1 MEMETENKSV
11 FDNSLEKNLKEN
23 KELDFLF
30 KEFNDKSENED
41 KIDIIKID
49 DEVNLIINNY
59 KKAIKGLVEFPRLK
73 NTIIQFIKMNN
84 NPFNINDCYKMYLLV
99 YKEEQFFIETK
110 HYYKSIIKNNNYG
123 IDDLFLN
130 KNINIINPDIIEDP
144 SYENFINVLSNW
156 YSLNEM
162 FLLSLYYL
170 LEYFTI
176 EFKYDINELNSLSFD
191 LEKKINLFSSDN
203 AYKWAGFIMK
213 YSKKTIK
220 SNIESLFSYFKNFF
234 NQNLFL
240 IGKYAL
246 DNIVGEVIDKTS
258 SNINIQALINELE
271 KYTNYIKIL
280 NSELEDVNNDI
291 NSLLKH
297 EIKIY
302 VENKLNNNSYDLQE
316 QIQKR
321 EKLMKRVQN
330 YFEGFVDIDKLNYEV
345 LEDTIKEKE
354 LNDGWTEMMFNK
366 D

>member
-1 MEMETENKSV
+1 
-11 FDNSLEKNLKEN
+11 
-23 KELDFLF
+23 
-30 KEFNDKSENED
+30 
-41 KIDIIKID
+41 
-49 DEVNLIINNY
+49 
-59 KKAIKGLVEFPRLK
+59 
-73 NTIIQFIKMNN
+73 
-84 NPFNINDCYKMYLLV
+84 
-99 YKEEQFFIETK
+99 
-110 HYYKSIIKNNNYG
+110 
-123 IDDLFLN
+123 
-130 KNINIINPDIIEDP
+130 
-144 SYENFINVLSNW
+144 
-156 YSLNEM
+156 
-162 FLLSLYYL
+162 
-170 LEYFTI
+170 
-176 EFKYDINELNSLSFD
+176 
-191 LEKKINLFSSDN
+191 
-203 AYKWAGFIMK
+203 MK

-246 DNIVGEVIDKTS
+246 DNFVGEVIDKTS

-302 VENKLNNNSYDLQE
+302 VENKLNNNSYDLQQE
-316 QIQKR
+316 IQKR

-354 LNDGWTEMMFNK
+354 LNNGWTEMMFNK